1 MTRIV
6 KDRGWLCMSCS
17 YVSTDADL
25 LRAPSPFDPSAELTG
40 CPNCRD
46 CGEFRLLC
54 DEPGCG
60 REASGG
66 WPTGDDSDAWGG
78 YRQTCAEHYKPAN
91 AAP

>member
-1 MTRIV
+1 MGRIA
-6 KDRGWLCMSCS
+6 KDRRWRCMSCN

-25 LRAPSPFDPSAELTG
+25 LRAPSPFDPEAELTG

-60 REASGG
+60 REASSG

-78 YRQTCAEHYKPAN
+78 YRQTCFDHNERAKVTP
-91 AAP
+91 